1 MRINVNVTRH
11 TPASELIILGAFFES
26 LALAR
31 EGRISSVSA
40 DEPLTA
46 PVDPAELH
54 EPETVVVPTNDAH
67 SSGAGFDKPKRS
79 RRTKAEIE
87 ADAAKAAA
95 PVEPAAE
102 TPAPTEPEQVPAIE
116 TPAPTPDVQPQ
127 VTPQSETA
135 SAEPASE
142 SPSDGKTYA
151 AADVQ
156 QLATVVART
165 HGADLVKG
173 KIAELGGT
181 RIADLKQEQLNAL
194 GTFLAGVK

>member
-1 MRINVNVTRH
+1 MKLKLNVTRH
-11 TPASELIILGAFFES
+11 TTASELIILGAFFES

-31 EGRISSVSA
+31 EGHVVSVPTEDAGDDPTPA
-40 DEPLTA
+40 D
-46 PVDPAELH
+46 
-54 EPETVVVPTNDAH
+54 TVVVQVPPT
-67 SSGAGFDKPKRS
+67 GEDKPKRS
-79 RRTKAEIE
+79 RRSKAEIE
-87 ADAAKAAA
+87 AEKL
-95 PVEPAAE
+95 VAAE
-102 TPAPTEPEQVPAIE
+102 AEAQVEQAVAPDAPTEPEQVPAIE